1 MAQDDWD
8 GFGVVSTCGR
18 ANFPTSWVNV
28 QSARLFTG
36 GVKWKDE
43 PRHSRDRWG
52 FHPSEY
58 RREPMFR
65 WPERRE
71 QHQ

>member
-1 MAQDDWD
+1 VWSGKLPYQL
-8 GFGVVSTCGR
+8 GEHPVCTPFLS
-18 ANFPTSWVNV
+18 
-28 QSARLFTG
+28 RLFTG
-36 GVKWKDE
+36 GVKWNDE